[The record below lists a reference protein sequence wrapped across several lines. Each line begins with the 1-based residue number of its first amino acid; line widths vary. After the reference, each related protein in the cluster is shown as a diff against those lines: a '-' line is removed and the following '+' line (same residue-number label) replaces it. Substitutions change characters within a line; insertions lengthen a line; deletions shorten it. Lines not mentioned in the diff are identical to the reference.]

1 MSAHLQGLDGVG
13 DGSSL
18 GVEVLG
24 STVEVVVSGRV
35 GWAGTT
41 WTVGWAGL
49 ERDRVVFTASAVFW
63 AACEAL

>member
-1 MSAHLQGLDGVG
+1 MDGGG

-35 GWAGTT
+35 GCGWAGTT